1 MDYIVLNKSPSECK
15 MILTS
20 EKLSFNTEETCQL
33 LSINRNLL
41 DSFRQKGLIKGIK
54 VGRYY
59 IYSRNELQNFLNR
72 NIGKEITK
80 EGLIL

>member
-1 MDYIVLNKSPSECK
+1 MDYLENYPSDSK
-15 MILTS
+15 LILTS
-20 EKLSFNTEETCQL
+20 EKLSFNTDETCKL

-59 IYSRNELQNFLNR
+59 IYSKNELQNFLNR
-72 NIGKEITK
+72 NIGREITK

>member
-1 MDYIVLNKSPSECK
+1 MEYIQNFPSDSK
-15 MILTS
+15 LILTS
-20 EKLSFNTEETCQL
+20 EKLSFNTDETCQL

-59 IYSRNELQNFLNR
+59 IYSRDELQNFLNR

>member
-1 MDYIVLNKSPSECK
+1 MDDIVLNKSPSECK

-54 VGRYY
+54 VGRYF

>member
-1 MDYIVLNKSPSECK
+1 MNPLIEETSDYKLLI
-15 MILTS
+15 TS
-20 EKLSFNTEETCQL
+20 EKLSFNTEETCKI

-41 DSFRQKGLIKGIK
+41 DSFRQKGIIKGIK

-59 IYSRNELQNFLNR
+59 IYSKNELQNFLNR
-72 NIGKEITK
+72 NAGKEISK

>member
-1 MDYIVLNKSPSECK
+1 MDDIVLNKSPSECSLL
-15 MILTS
+15 ITS
-20 EKLSFNTEETCQL
+20 EKLSFNTDETCKL

-41 DSFRQKGLIKGIK
+41 DSFRQKGVIKGIK

-59 IYSRNELQNFLNR
+59 IYSRDELQNFLNR